1 LRKPRLRRHADVES
15 SGVGG
20 VKEELGAAARGGA
33 RGRQAMAAMVEWS
46 LSGEEL
52 NRSAATSKESSEK
65 TTSGAEEERERER
78 RCNENGCW
86 WSVLSLCVARSTAD
100 NGSVFA
106 SFVGDGFGELQCSF

>member
-1 LRKPRLRRHADVES
+1 MGRRPLRKPRLRRHADVES

-33 RGRQAMAAMVEWS
+33 QGRQAMAAMVEWS

-65 TTSGAEEERERER
+65 TTSGAEEEEEREREEVQREWGLVECALSVR
-78 RCNENGCW
+78 REEHG
-86 WSVLSLCVARSTAD
+86 R
-100 NGSVFA
+100 
-106 SFVGDGFGELQCSF
+106 